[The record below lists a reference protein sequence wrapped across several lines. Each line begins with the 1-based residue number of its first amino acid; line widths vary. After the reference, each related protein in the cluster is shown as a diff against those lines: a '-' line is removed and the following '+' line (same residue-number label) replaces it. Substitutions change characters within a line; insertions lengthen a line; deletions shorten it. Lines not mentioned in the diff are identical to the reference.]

1 VAALSG
7 ARVRDCKIQYRG
19 RRLNFCFW
27 RFAANRV
34 SKNIQKD
41 RMNPALET
49 EDNLDGF
56 KGFVL
61 ALLDECD
68 TINYP

>member
-1 VAALSG
+1 
-7 ARVRDCKIQYRG
+7 
-19 RRLNFCFW
+19 
-27 RFAANRV
+27 
-34 SKNIQKD
+34 
-41 RMNPALET
+41 MNPALET